1 MGRITALSFM
11 AIKNQK
17 FIYKNDY
24 PLLRM
29 IKNLKISEEAHKM
42 LCQIGKKEE
51 TFDEIIKRLI
61 KNAKNKYNSTKTK

>member
-1 MGRITALSFM
+1 MILQLK
-11 AIKNQK
+11 IEI

-42 LCQIGKKEE
+42 LCEYGNKEE

-61 KNAKNKYNSTKTK
+61 KNAKNN

>member
-1 MGRITALSFM
+1 
-11 AIKNQK
+11 
-17 FIYKNDY
+17 
-24 PLLRM
+24 M